1 VSDARGRVQDKV
13 AIVTGGA
20 AGIGRA
26 TAELFAREGARV
38 VIADLDAETAERTA
52 AGIRD
57 SGGSALSVPTDA
69 GRAEDV
75 ERLVATTVERFGGID
90 VLFSNAA
97 YLRDFKPAADT
108 TDDAWARALDVGLT
122 GAFRCAR
129 ACLPSLCERRG
140 AVVFTASVGAITGF
154 RGYAAYVSAKAGLVG
169 LAKSLAIDYGRQGV
183 RVNVVAPGAIDT
195 AVMAHVHHDP
205 AALRR
210 VEDKSVLGRIGQPE
224 EVARAVL
231 FLASDEASFITG
243 AVLPVD
249 GGWLLT

>member
-1 VSDARGRVQDKV
+1 MTGAAGRLQDKV

-26 TAELFAREGARV
+26 TADLFAREGARV
-38 VIADLDAETAERTA
+38 VIADLDADAGERTA
-52 AGIRD
+52 ASIRD
-57 SGGSALSVPTDA
+57 AGGDA
-69 GRAEDV
+69 YAVRCDLGTAEDV
-75 ERLVATTVERFGGID
+75 ERLVTQTLARCGSID

-97 YLRDFKPAADT
+97 YLRDFKPALDT
-108 TDDAWARALDVGLT
+108 TDEAWSRALDVGLG

-140 AVVFTASVGAITGF
+140 AIVFTASVGAITGF

-169 LAKSLAIDYGRQGV
+169 LAKSLAIDYGRHGV

-195 AVMAHVHHDP
+195 AVMAHVHDDA

-210 VEDKSVLGRIGQPE
+210 VQDKSVLGRIGRPE

>member
-1 VSDARGRVQDKV
+1 MSAGVGRLEGKV
-13 AIVTGGA
+13 AIVTAGA

-38 VIADLDAETAERTA
+38 VVADIDSATAEQTCA
-52 AGIRD
+52 AIRD
-57 SGGSALSVPTDA
+57 GGGDAIALATDIGDA
-69 GRAEDV
+69 DAV
-75 ERLVATTVERFGGID
+75 ERLISTTIERFGGID
-90 VLFSNAA
+90 VLFANAA
-97 YLRDFKPAADT
+97 YLRDFKPAAET
-108 TDDAWARALDVGLT
+108 TDEEWARALDVGLT

-129 ACLPSLCERRG
+129 AALPSLAARRG
-140 AVVFTASVGAITGF
+140 AIVFTSSVGALVGF
-154 RGYAAYVSAKAGLVG
+154 RGYAAYVSVKAGLIG
-169 LAKSLAIDYGRQGV
+169 LAKSLAIDYGPSGV

-210 VEDKSVLGRIGQPE
+210 VQDKSVLGRIGSPD

-231 FLASDEASFITG
+231 FLASEDASFITG

-249 GGWLLT
+249 GGWALT